1 MDLHLQGKSVFI
13 TGGTR
18 GIGLACARTFAAEGA
33 GVTIAGTTAESVGR
47 AQRTLKDQ
55 HGIDVETFVGDL
67 SQADVRERLAPAFD
81 LIDILVNNAGAIP
94 GGGLTAMSEQQ
105 WRQAWDLK
113 VFGYIDLSRM
123 ALPRMMARGAGVI
136 VNVIGIA
143 AEMPRYDYLCGAAG
157 NAALSTFTRAVGA
170 HATSRGVRVVG
181 VNPGPT
187 ETDRLVTLYKARAK
201 QKFNDESRW
210 QEMLEHLPFGR
221 AARADEMA
229 DLVVYLASARAS
241 YLSGVVVDA
250 DGGARYA

>member
-1 MDLHLQGKSVFI
+1 MDLLLQGKTVLI

-18 GIGLACARTFAAEGA
+18 GIGVACARTFAAEGA
-33 GVTIAGTTAESVGR
+33 SVTITGTTSESTSR
-47 AQRTLKDQ
+47 AQRTLKDE
-55 HGIDVETFVGDL
+55 HGIDVDTFVGDL
-67 SQADVRERLAPAFD
+67 SQADVRQALVPRLD
-81 LIDILVNNAGAIP
+81 GIDILVNNAGAIP
-94 GGGLTAMSEQQ
+94 GGGLTAMTDAQ
-105 WRQAWDLK
+105 WREAWDLK
-113 VFGYIDLSRM
+113 VFGYIDMARL
-123 ALPRMMARGAGVI
+123 ALPRMMERGAGVI

-187 ETDRLVTLYKARAK
+187 ETDRLVNLYKARAR

-221 AARADEMA
+221 AAHADEIA

-241 YLSGVVVDA
+241 YLSGVVIDA
-250 DGGARYA
+250 DGGARFT